1 MKRQRKQFV
10 AALCALLLSAVSAVA
25 QSGGSKSQIVERVI
39 HSKNFKE
46 NKIGVSADRKLVVYL
61 PAGYDGASKRYPVL
75 YFFPSPI
82 DGYRTL
88 FDKSGAQT
96 LFDRAIARGTIRSFI
111 LVSVDMTTPLGAS
124 WFVNSPVTGNWE
136 DFVVQELIPYIDAS
150 LRTIPTRDAR
160 GLVGEHM
167 GAYGAIRIGMKHA
180 DVFGS
185 IYGMNPVG
193 TGSGV
198 QIMDSRPN
206 WDLLAHAVSL
216 DEVKKDGFSA
226 IFTSIFQAHLPNPEK
241 PPLYVDLPA
250 HREGER
256 LVIDSKLTARLRDS
270 FFLESMIPQYADNLK
285 TLRGFKFDWSRN
297 DAIWDHVYSNQA
309 FTHKLN
315 EFGIVH
321 EAEEYNG
328 LWDANRYWGGEGRVI
343 TDVLPFFQQHLE
355 F

>member
-1 MKRQRKQFV
+1 
-10 AALCALLLSAVSAVA
+10 
-25 QSGGSKSQIVERVI
+25 VERVI
-39 HSKNFKE
+39 HSKNFAG
-46 NKIGVSADRKLVVYL
+46 NKIGVSADRKVVVYL
-61 PAGYDGASKRYPVL
+61 PAGYDGGAKRYPVL
-75 YFFPSPI
+75 YFFPSPM
-82 DGYRTL
+82 DSYRTL
-88 FDKSGAQT
+88 FDKSGAQA

-136 DFVVQELIPYIDAS
+136 DFAVQELVPYVDAS
-150 LRTIPTRDAR
+150 FRTIPTRDAR
-160 GLVGEHM
+160 GLVGHHM

-185 IYGMNPVG
+185 IYAMNPVG

-206 WDLLAHAVSL
+206 WDLLAHAASL
-216 DEVKKDGFSA
+216 DDVKKDGFST

-241 PPLYVDLPA
+241 PPLYADLPA
-250 HREGER
+250 HREGGK

-270 FFLESMIPQYADNLK
+270 FFLESLVPQYADNLK
-285 TLRGFKFDWSRN
+285 SLRGFKFDWSRN
-297 DAIWDHVYSNQA
+297 DGIWDHVFANHA
-309 FTHKLN
+309 LTHKLN
-315 EFGIVH
+315 EFGIMH

-328 LWDANRYWGGEGRVI
+328 LWDADPYWGAEGRVI
-343 TDVLPFFQQHLE
+343 ADVLPFFQQHLD